1 MASDENES
9 ALFAAARE
17 PPPRALTRV
26 SPMVRRLVAPNASP
40 FTFNGTCTYIVGEG
54 EVAIVDPG
62 PGDDSHLAALLAAVE
77 GERVDAILVTHTH
90 RDHSVGVNKLRSA
103 TGAQVIGAA
112 PFMPLGDGSTGLDA
126 SHDRDYSP
134 DAILADGD
142 RWQGHGYT
150 IEAIATPG
158 HCSNHLC
165 FALLE
170 EDALFSGDHVMA
182 WSTSV
187 VAAPDGSMRA
197 YMASL
202 DKVRGRAETI
212 YWPGHGG
219 PVVEPQRYLRALDPS
234 PAAAG
239 GLDPERAR
247 GRIPDDTGARRQ
259 GLCRPKPVLDACRGL
274 VDPCASRGSERALHR
289 GWSGKRRRAALPS
302 RMRARRAS
310 ARHRR
315 ATSGF
320 DLRAATLLEPSVR
333 QRRRSDLPLLLRGYS
348 RAAGSVTIAGRH
360 LFACILEDL
369 VVIAE
374 LNRRHASRIAGVGN
388 P

>member
-112 PFMPLGDGSTGLDA
+112 PFMPRGDGSTGLDA

-170 EDALFSGDHVMA
+170 EGALFSERPCYGVVDVSCCGAGRFDARLHGLARQGARTGQRRSIGLVMA
-182 WSTSV
+182 ALSSNRNDTY
-187 VAAPDGSMRA
+187 AP
-197 YMASL
+197 
-202 DKVRGRAETI
+202 
-212 YWPGHGG
+212 
-219 PVVEPQRYLRALDPS
+219 
-234 PAAAG
+234 
-239 GLDPERAR
+239 
-247 GRIPDDTGARRQ
+247 
-259 GLCRPKPVLDACRGL
+259 
-274 VDPCASRGSERALHR
+274 
-289 GWSGKRRRAALPS
+289 
-302 RMRARRAS
+302 
-310 ARHRR
+310 
-315 ATSGF
+315 
-320 DLRAATLLEPSVR
+320 
-333 QRRRSDLPLLLRGYS
+333 
-348 RAAGSVTIAGRH
+348 
-360 LFACILEDL
+360 
-369 VVIAE
+369 
-374 LNRRHASRIAGVGN
+374 
-388 P
+388 